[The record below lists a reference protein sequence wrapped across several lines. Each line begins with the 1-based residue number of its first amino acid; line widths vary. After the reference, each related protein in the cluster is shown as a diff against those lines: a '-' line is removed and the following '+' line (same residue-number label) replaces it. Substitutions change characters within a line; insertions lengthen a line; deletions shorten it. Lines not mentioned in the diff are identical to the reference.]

1 MVVIARMM
9 MNKLWYRIKYYY
21 LTHDGIEMALFAA
34 VWGSFGWI
42 GYHVVVGV
50 IGRFAG

>member
-1 MVVIARMM
+1 MS
-9 MNKLWYRIKYYY
+9 KLWHKVKYYY
-21 LTHDGIEMALFAA
+21 LTHDGIEMALFAT
-34 VWGSFGWI
+34 VLGSFAWM